1 MDRIKAELITIGDE
15 LLYGQT
21 IDTNASFIGE
31 KITEAGIELVYH
43 TTVGDDSETLLN
55 AIAQAMKRVDIVLAT
70 GGLGPTHDDITKKII
85 CKYFRRQLVFHDS
98 ILKELE
104 DKYKA
109 QGMVMPPIN
118 QNQALLPQGAK
129 FFENRIGSALGILF
143 RENSKIFISMPGVP
157 SEMKIMIK
165 EQVLPYFKEKIS
177 GQINI
182 IHRKIR
188 TIGIAESVIFE
199 KVKNIIEEKSPVKI
213 AFLPSFRGVDIR
225 LTVKSDNEVKA
236 REAIAEIERQFTEI
250 IGKYIFGCDNDELP
264 DIIGKQL
271 ADRGLTIAVA
281 ESCTGGML
289 GNIFTAIPGS
299 SDYFLG
305 GVISYSNDI
314 KIKILNVPALTI
326 ERHGA
331 VSAETVKY
339 MAEGVKKLTGASIGA
354 AITGIAG
361 PTGGTPEKPVG
372 LTYIGIAAEDSTK
385 AKDFHYGKDRNQ
397 NRLRACYSALDMVR
411 RYLNDID

>member
-1 MDRIKAELITIGDE
+1 MDRIIAELITIGDE

-21 IDTNASFIGE
+21 IDTNAAFIGE
-31 KITEAGIELVYH
+31 KITETGIELVYH

-55 AIAQAMKRVDIVLAT
+55 AIAQAMKRVDIVLTT

-85 CKYFRRQLVFHDS
+85 CKYFKRQLVFHEN

-104 DKYKA
+104 EKYKA

-129 FFENRIGSALGILF
+129 FFENRIGSALGIIF
-143 RENSKIFISMPGVP
+143 QENGKIFISMPGVP
-157 SEMKIMIK
+157 SEMKIMIN

-177 GQINI
+177 GQIKI
-182 IHRKIR
+182 IHRKLR
-188 TIGIAESVIFE
+188 TIGIAESAIFE
-199 KVKNIIEEKSPVKI
+199 KVKKIIDEKSPVKI

-225 LTVKSDNEVKA
+225 LTVKIDNKVKA
-236 REAIAEIERQFTEI
+236 DEAIAKVEKRFMEI
-250 IGKYIFGCDNDELP
+250 IGKYIFGYDNDELP

-271 ADRGLTIAVA
+271 MDRGLTIAVA

-289 GNIFTAIPGS
+289 GKIFTAIPGS
-299 SDYFLG
+299 SAYFLG

-314 KIKILNVPALTI
+314 KTKILNVPAITI

-331 VSAETVKY
+331 VSAETAKY
-339 MAEGVKKLTGASIGA
+339 MADGARKLTGASIGV

-361 PTGGTPEKPVG
+361 PAGGTPEKPVG
-372 LTYIGIAAEDSTK
+372 LTYIGIAVEDGIK
-385 AKDFHYGKDRNQ
+385 AKDFHYGKDRRH

-411 RYLNDID
+411 RYLNDIR